1 MKEVI
6 VHPGPRT
13 EIKESAI
20 PSPGPLQV
28 LIKVIVSGINP
39 KDWKVIYAS
48 EDEAGRG

>member
-13 EIKESAI
+13 EIRESAI
-20 PSPGPLQV
+20 PSPDALQV
-28 LIKVIVSGINP
+28 VIKVMVSGINP

-48 EDEAGRG
+48 EDGTGRG